1 MTNFITYHL
10 ANLHLINKIIILEG
24 AAEAQTDNGDQTVE
38 ANGEGNAQT
47 TNDNAPTEG
56 AGATGNQ
63 GGITKDEIGALLL
76 DAIKELGSQFKS
88 SQASFD
94 SSALTL
100 MEILSRQ
107 VQLQQNEL
115 NYLKA
120 RFETQEDQLCQI
132 SEENK
137 MLKSKLTLSE
147 AKIEKFEKTVS
158 QQTDEIQL
166 LDLKCRSMRDS
177 FVFYQMPEESVEDHS
192 EGSKQ
197 RLYDLLVK
205 EMNMPQEAQVSYA
218 DTGIR
223 GSQRQ
228 AQKLSKG
235 WGTVKGKLL
244 RK

>member
-1 MTNFITYHL
+1 MPICNFNTEITL
-10 ANLHLINKIIILEG
+10 SDGEEA
-24 AAEAQTDNGDQTVE
+24 AQTDNGDHTPEANDEALDNAQTVE
-38 ANGEGNAQT
+38 
-47 TNDNAPTEG
+47 DNAPTEG
-56 AGATGNQ
+56 AAETNDQ
-63 GGITKDEIGALLL
+63 GSITKDDIGKVLLE
-76 DAIKELGSQFKS
+76 AIKELGSQFKS
-88 SQASFD
+88 SKESFD

-137 MLKSKLTLSE
+137 QLKSRLTLSE
-147 AKIEKFEKTVS
+147 AKIENFEKTIS
-158 QQTDEIQL
+158 QQRDEIQL
-166 LDLKCRSMRDS
+166 LDLKCRTMRDS
-177 FVFYQMPEESVEDHS
+177 FVFYQMPEETVEDQS
-192 EGSKQ
+192 ENSKQ
-197 RLYDLLVK
+197 KLYDLLVK

-223 GSQRQ
+223 GSGRQSQR
-228 AQKLSKG
+228 LSKG
-235 WGTVKGKLL
+235 WGNVKGKLL